1 MTRARIRVALCA
13 LCLAAGMAR
22 AAVPSRA
29 PGVRSQAPAPPSRA
43 AAAGARRPARTSAVT
58 RAHAAAD
65 TSARPRP
72 RSAPRT
78 LDEIQIEGEI
88 PVPQVLF
95 VTAREQRRFME
106 FQHHRYL
113 RSSLELG
120 RATPTPTRV
129 VVTSPAPEAR
139 KENQR

>member
-1 MTRARIRVALCA
+1 
-13 LCLAAGMAR
+13 MAR
-22 AAVPSRA
+22 H
-29 PGVRSQAPAPPSRA
+29 
-43 AAAGARRPARTSAVT
+43 PARTSAVT
-58 RAHAAAD
+58 PAHAAAD
-65 TSARPRP
+65 TSARARL
-72 RSAPRT
+72 RAAPRT

-120 RATPTPTRV
+120 RATATPTRV
-129 VVTSPAPEAR
+129 VVTSPAQEAR

>member
-1 MTRARIRVALCA
+1 MIRVRIRVALCA
-13 LCLAAGMAR
+13 LCLAAGVAR
-22 AAVPSRA
+22 AAVPPRVPGARSRA
-29 PGVRSQAPAPPSRA
+29 PAPASRA
-43 AAAGARRPARTSAVT
+43 AAGSTRHPARTSAVT
-58 RAHAAAD
+58 RARAAAD
-65 TSARPRP
+65 TSARARP
-72 RSAPRT
+72 RAAPRT

-120 RATPTPTRV
+120 RATATPTRI